1 MCGQWIITKAWAR
14 PWSYETLST
23 THISCSQ
30 ECELPIVW
38 HPGTQLML
46 GQHRQLPDIS
56 CLRDKCATHYKTR
69 SRIIMRPNWEVSGQS
84 LYSFSKPPSQL
95 QVSPSMTPK
104 KIACVTDLHHSE
116 CYFCIICVNS
126 WMKFPRHIFSTL
138 ANSMKMPKCKRALSF
153 KGKKA
158 VNSGDFEHECQPAT
172 LILLRNMISEC
183 TSCLEDSEN
192 DPGRYF
198 RPWKMAKVQEWLTD
212 LEQLHLMM
220 ILLQVNHLAI

>member
-1 MCGQWIITKAWAR
+1 MHPSKTLHSLLRKAVEMCGQWIITKAWAR

-69 SRIIMRPNWEVSGQS
+69 SWIIMRPNWEVSGQS

-104 KIACVTDLHHSE
+104 KTSCVTDLHHSE

-153 KGKKA
+153 KGKKLWTRVILNMN
-158 VNSGDFEHECQPAT
+158 VNQQPSSSWGTWFLSARPALRT
-172 LILLRNMISEC
+172 L
-183 TSCLEDSEN
+183 
-192 DPGRYF
+192 
-198 RPWKMAKVQEWLTD
+198 K
-212 LEQLHLMM
+212 M
-220 ILLQVNHLAI
+220 ILGDTLDHGNC